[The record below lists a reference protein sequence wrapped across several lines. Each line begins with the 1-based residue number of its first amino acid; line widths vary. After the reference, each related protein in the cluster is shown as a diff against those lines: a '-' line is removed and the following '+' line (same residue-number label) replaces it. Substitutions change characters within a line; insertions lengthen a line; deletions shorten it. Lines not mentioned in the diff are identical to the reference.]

1 MKIPK
6 LGRLSGISYG
16 VGSIMG
22 SGILFLPS
30 LTYQLSGANVLLS
43 WIMATLLCIPLL
55 MMFYD
60 MSKHVRPE
68 VGVKGFIELGL
79 GKTWSAIFPTLMLS
93 TIMIG
98 MPSSAIIVGK
108 FVQNYFQIEHLEYM
122 VAVYLL
128 GFGLIANLIGKSAS
142 ERMIN
147 IVSLS
152 FFVFSILLLFIT
164 FPKASL
170 GYDKLIPDFDLG
182 KTFIGITMAF
192 WAFAGFENLSFIAH
206 EFKNPRRDFL
216 VSMVFS
222 LIICGLVYLGVTA
235 NYAAI
240 ISYDKIQSV
249 MGIYQLSQE
258 VSPRRLSGG
267 IIVLLSV
274 FALKINFMSW
284 IKGLIYMIQ
293 VSASSSALPENVG
306 NQKNPIYLLI
316 SLFSLSLLALM
327 IFPEFLNKGLIMV
340 SANFLTIYVLCI
352 ISFLRTSASIGK
364 KILSIITLL
373 LLASSLIS
381 SGVYLIYPVL
391 IIAICYGVQKRKINF
406 PGVFC
411 LLILFL
417 FALPTNNI
425 FAASKKKEFSVA
437 LIFRFQD
444 KFNGSVGFMDKG
456 FEFAKTVYEK
466 EKNIKINFKKYSHSE
481 TLTSVISAATQA
493 VQEGNQVI
501 IGGENSDEA
510 MAISE
515 VIKDKNIVLITPTA
529 TNPEVT
535 KNRPYVFRSCISDTL
550 VAQKLADFVSKQLR
564 PESIGILNNISYP
577 YSEYLSAE
585 FLAKISSLNPKI
597 NVIQRKI
604 LKNQKDLSEEIKFF
618 KVKNVTQVILL
629 SYQSDLFRFYSQAI
643 KEKFYP
649 SYIGS
654 DGWGTNESVYKRLV
668 EEQKG
673 PQAFTAYRNVYWN
686 EESSTKEN
694 KNFREKFLATY
705 HDRPNSWSA
714 IAYDSASI
722 LFDSILKIRG
732 PITGENIRKSL
743 KNYHGR
749 NLLTSSEFQ
758 FDQDNTPKKDVIIY
772 RIDQKGIGY
781 HGTI

>member
-128 GFGLIANLIGKSAS
+128 GFGVIANLIGKSAS

-258 VSPRRLSGG
+258 VSPRWLSGG

-284 IKGLIYMIQ
+284 IRGLIYMIQ
-293 VSASSSALPENVG
+293 VSASSLALPENVG

-352 ISFLRTSASIGK
+352 ISFLRTSSSIGK

-391 IIAICYGVQKRKINF
+391 VIAICYGVQKRKLNC
-406 PGVFC
+406 PGIFC

-417 FALPTNNI
+417 LASPNNSI
-425 FAASKKKEFSVA
+425 FAASNKKEFSVA

-481 TLTSVISAATQA
+481 ALTSVISAATQA

-529 TNPEVT
+529 TNPDVT
-535 KNRPYVFRSCISDTL
+535 KNRPYVFRACISDTL
-550 VAQKLADFVSKQLR
+550 VAQKLADFVSKKLR

-618 KVKNVTQVILL
+618 KEKNVTQVILL

-714 IAYDSASI
+714 IAYDTASI
-722 LFDSILKIRG
+722 LFDSILKIKG
-732 PITGENIRKSL
+732 PITGESIRKSL